1 MGSPEIIKHSQQ
13 MSKVNQDGE
22 RWVYLN
28 LDKTKT
34 NMFQPKFH
42 YSDGTFDNTETD
54 VQASVSSTT
63 NMYTLHLNSYV

>member
-1 MGSPEIIKHSQQ
+1 MGES
-13 MSKVNQDGE
+13 
-22 RWVYLN
+22 WVYLN

-34 NMFQPKFH
+34 KTNMFQAKFH

-54 VQASVSSTT
+54 VRASVSPTT